1 MRRIL
6 SLLLLPLLIL
16 PALAQEPPNA
26 EAPAAHPTRQTWEQ
40 RFATAN
46 LAHDGHLTQTE
57 ANGGYAA
64 VAKHFDE
71 IDVDHKG
78 YVTEN
83 DIRAWRVL
91 QKAARQR
98 SHAPSDRLKPQ
109 HAFQLRLQDQR
120 PMQADQSAAL
130 PEVTRTIAATTPLK
144 P

>member
-1 MRRIL
+1 MRRII
-6 SLLLLPLLIL
+6 SLLLLSLLIV
-16 PALAQEPPNA
+16 PALAQEPPRP
-26 EAPAAHPTRQTWEQ
+26 EAAAAHPTRHTWEQ

-46 LAHDGHLTQTE
+46 LAHDGHLTQAE

-64 VAKHFDE
+64 IAKHFDE

-91 QKAARQR
+91 QRAAHQR
-98 SHAPSDRLKPQ
+98 SHAPSDKLKPQ

-120 PMQADQSAAL
+120 PIPPDQSAAL
-130 PEVTRTIAATTPLK
+130 PEVTRTIATATPVK